1 MRKLHVLGYS
11 LLLLFL
17 CFCSQPDRVP
27 DEVRVRLAGEPET
40 LNPVSYNTA
49 GSLQVINLLFQSL
62 MTVDLADD
70 QIKPALA
77 MAQPDIV
84 QRDSLTYISY
94 LLRQE
99 AEWTNGSPVTAADVA
114 FTLKVLKAPLLN
126 NEQMKP
132 QVAFIR
138 DILIDKADYKK
149 FTFVCEG
156 YTPEMELLTGDFF
169 ILPAYLFDPE
179 GKLEAFKVSDFAGD
193 VSALE
198 SNKDLQNFAARYNS
212 ADYARNKNLLQGSG
226 GYILSEWVPGQYLT
240 LKRKDDWW
248 GNHVDDNTQ
257 ALTAN
262 PQQISFQIIPDN
274 TTALLALR
282 NRQLDV
288 LENIQA
294 AEFNQLKSDK
304 SFTENYALYTP
315 DSYQF
320 AYIGLNSRLP
330 KLSDKRTRQA
340 IANLLDIS
348 SFIKVSQQSYATPTV
363 GPVPPAIK
371 PYYNN
376 KLKPYTYNLQK
387 ATALLQAAGWQ
398 QKTDGWFKNING
410 KEQQLTLELSYRAG
424 NTVFESAAL
433 IFQQG
438 AAKAGIPVTVQAQ
451 EGSLFSQKA
460 KAHEF
465 DMFFRSLSGNP
476 FVFNFK
482 PLFYTSY
489 ANDGPNY
496 TGFGT
501 QESDNIL
508 DAYNEAEEES
518 DKARLLKR
526 LQEILHEEATF
537 IALYYQKDRLAV
549 HRRFGNLKISG
560 LEPNY
565 DVSSFTLKE

>member
-11 LLLLFL
+11 LLLLL

-27 DEVRVRLAGEPET
+27 DEVRVRLAREPET

-70 QIKPALA
+70 KIKPALA
-77 MAQPDIV
+77 MARPSIV
-84 QRDSLTYISY
+84 QRNTLTYITY
-94 LLRQE
+94 LLRQD

-138 DILIDKADYKK
+138 DIIIDKADNRK
-149 FTFVCEG
+149 FTFVCDDF
-156 YTPEMELLTGDFF
+156 TPEMELLTGDFF

-179 GKLEAFKVSDFAGD
+179 GKMEAFKVSDFAGD
-193 VSALE
+193 VSAME
-198 SNKDLQNFAARYNS
+198 TNVDLQSFAARYNS
-212 ADYARNKNLLQGSG
+212 AGYARSKDLLQGSG
-226 GYILSEWVPGQYLT
+226 GYVITEWVTGQYLT

-262 PQQISFQIIPDN
+262 PLQISFKIIPDN

-288 LENIQA
+288 LENIPA
-294 AEFNQLKSDK
+294 AEFNQLKADK
-304 SFTENYALYTP
+304 SFTEDYALYTP
-315 DSYQF
+315 DSYEF

-330 KLSDKRTRQA
+330 KLADKRTRQA

-376 KLKPYTYNLQK
+376 KLKPYAYNLQK
-387 ATALLQAAGWQ
+387 ATTLLQAAGWQ
-398 QKTDGWFKNING
+398 RKADGWFTNING
-410 KEQQLTLELSYRAG
+410 QEQQLTLEVSYRAG
-424 NTVFESAAL
+424 NTVFENAAL

-460 KAHEF
+460 KEHDF
-465 DMFFRSLSGNP
+465 DMFFRALSGNP

-489 ANDGPNY
+489 ASDGANY

-501 QESDNIL
+501 PESDKIL
-508 DAYNEAEEES
+508 DAYNEAKDDKE
-518 DKARLLKR
+518 KARLLKR
-526 LQEILHEEATF
+526 LQKILHEEATF
-537 IALYYQKDRLAV
+537 IALYYQKERLAV
-549 HRRFGNLKISG
+549 HRRFSNLKISG
-560 LEPNY
+560 LAPNY
-565 DVSSFTLKE
+565 DVSSFTLQE